1 MKKLILILSITF
13 FAACSSGLDTRN
25 MTAENLFHKGKEY
38 FADDDNLE
46 AQKMFDLIKLQY
58 PASQYADDAQFYLA
72 EIDFKREKYIL
83 AAFNYNSLR
92 RIYPSSEYNKQ
103 SLYMRAQCYYKLSPP
118 YERDQE
124 YTLKAIESF
133 IEFQGTYPND
143 SLSLEADNKIK
154 EMREKLAHREFSIAE
169 LYKKLDD
176 PKASLVYYDFV
187 INKYDD
193 TQYFEDSYLGKVES
207 LLKMKRIEEA
217 QNIIMLYDK
226 KFPTGNYNQKL
237 KDMYNEVKAIIE

>member
-1 MKKLILILSITF
+1 MKKLIIILSLALLT
-13 FAACSSGLDTRN
+13 ACGSGLDTRN
-25 MTAENLFHKGKEY
+25 MTAENLFQQGKDY
-38 FADDDNLE
+38 FEDNENIE

-58 PASQYADDAQFYLA
+58 PASQYADDAQYYLA

-103 SLYMRAQCYYKLSPP
+103 SLYMRAICYYKLSPP

-124 YTLKAIESF
+124 YTMKAIESF

-143 SLSLEADNKIK
+143 SLSLESDFKIK

-193 TQYFEDSYLGKVES
+193 TQYFEDSYMGKVES
-207 LLKMKRIEEA
+207 LLKMKRVDEA

-226 KFPTGNYNQKL
+226 KFPEGNYNTVM
-237 KDMYNEVKAIIE
+237 KDMYEKVKSIKE

>member
-1 MKKLILILSITF
+1 MKKVILLISLSIIT
-13 FAACSSGLDTRN
+13 ACSSSLDTRN
-25 MTAENLFHKGKEY
+25 MTAENLFQKGKEY
-38 FADDDNLE
+38 FADNENLD

-83 AAFNYNSLR
+83 AAFSYNSLR

-118 YERDQE
+118 YERDQD
-124 YTLKAIESF
+124 YTLKAIESL

-143 SLSLEADNKIK
+143 SLSIEADTQIK

-193 TQYFEDSYLGKVES
+193 TKYFEDSYLGKVES
-207 LLKMKRIEEA
+207 LLKMKRVDEA
-217 QNIIMLYDK
+217 QNIILLYNK
-226 KFPTGNYNQKL
+226 KFPSGNYNTKI
-237 KDMYNEVKAIIE
+237 KDMYEKVKSEKE

>member
-1 MKKLILILSITF
+1 MKKLIIILSLSLIT
-13 FAACSSGLDTRN
+13 ACGSGLDTRN
-25 MTAENLFHKGKEY
+25 MTAENLFQKGKEY

-103 SLYMRAQCYYKLSPP
+103 SLYMRAICYYKLSPP

-124 YTLKAIESF
+124 YTLKAIESL

-143 SLSLEADNKIK
+143 SLSLEADSKIK
-154 EMREKLAHREFSIAE
+154 EMREKLAHRDYSIAE

-193 TQYFEDSYLGKVES
+193 TQYFEDSYMGKVES
-207 LLKMKRIEEA
+207 LLKMKRVDEA

-226 KFPTGNYNQKL
+226 RFPNGNYNSKMKVL
-237 KDMYNEVKAIIE
+237 YENVKSNKK

>member
-13 FAACSSGLDTRN
+13 FAACSGGLDTRN

-207 LLKMKRIEEA
+207 LLKMRRIEEA